1 MQLKLIFALSL
12 SLNVRVFGMV
22 YSITVGGL
30 NFIQERCF
38 VTMNFVPVAKCFVSG
53 LFVANFCKAE
63 RDKIMKIDWISN
75 LILSWEEDEKRSW
88 KS

>member
-38 VTMNFVPVAKCFVSG
+38 VTMNF
-53 LFVANFCKAE
+53 LFLVYLWPTSAKAE
-63 RDKIMKIDWISN
+63 RDKIMTIDWISN

>member
-38 VTMNFVPVAKCFVSG
+38 VTMNFVRLRNV
-53 LFVANFCKAE
+53 LFLVYLWPTSAKAE